1 MLDKVCI
8 LIPAYNAQNTLG
20 DVLEKLHPLNIDTL
34 VVDDG
39 SLDETKRV
47 AREYGARVVEHP
59 LNLGKGAAL
68 RTGFQH
74 VLKEDYEM
82 VITLDADGQHDPSDI
97 PSLLKV
103 FHHVQPDILIGSRAE
118 AFGEM
123 TFLRRFWNRLGVKA
137 VARRCH
143 ADITDSQSG
152 FRLIRNEVLRGIELS
167 SSRYE
172 AELELLIKAC
182 KMGYGVLSVPIKV
195 HRIDGTITSHFKP
208 VSDTWKV
215 CKLFLRSLLW

>member
-1 MLDKVCI
+1 MSNRTCI

-20 DVLEKLHPLNIDTL
+20 EVLEKIRPLNIDTL

-74 VLKEDYEM
+74 VLKGDYDM

-97 PSLLKV
+97 PFLLKV
-103 FHHVQPDILIGSRAE
+103 FHSVQPDILIGSRAE

-152 FRLIRNEVLRGIELS
+152 FRLIHNEVLRGIELS
-167 SSRYE
+167 SSCYE

-182 KMGYGVLSVPIKV
+182 QKGYGVLSVPIKV
-195 HRIDGTITSHFKP
+195 HRIDGTITSHFRP